1 MRTPDPAGGAIHH
14 LRLKYGIRQE
24 ALAFK
29 ADVTISALARIERG
43 EVASP
48 KIGTLR
54 KIATALDMSL
64 TELVAAVEQE
74 KAE

>member
-1 MRTPDPAGGAIHH
+1 MRPDPAGGVIHR
-14 LRLKYGIRQE
+14 LRLERGITQE
-24 ALAFK
+24 ALAFR

-43 EVASP
+43 GVASP

-64 TELVAAVEQE
+64 TALVAAVEQE
-74 KAE
+74 

>member
-1 MRTPDPAGGAIHH
+1 MSGPDPAGGVIHR
-14 LRLKYGIRQE
+14 LRLEYGITQE

-74 KAE
+74 QH